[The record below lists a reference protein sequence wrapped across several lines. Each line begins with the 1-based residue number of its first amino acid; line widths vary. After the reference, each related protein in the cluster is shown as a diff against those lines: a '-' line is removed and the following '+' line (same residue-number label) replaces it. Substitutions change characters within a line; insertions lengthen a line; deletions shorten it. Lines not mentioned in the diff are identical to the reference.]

1 MQPRGL
7 GRGLESLIPK
17 PISLEQKQIH
27 EIQDNHNSN
36 LVPISKIKPSRYQPR
51 THFNQESL
59 KELAQSIE
67 EQGLIQPLVVARASA
82 STINGE
88 QEYELI
94 AGERR
99 WRAAQIAGLT
109 QVPIVIKNVSDKKQ
123 FQIALVENLQRED
136 LNPIEEAFAFRR
148 LIEEF
153 NLTQEELAK
162 TIGKGRVVIANTLR
176 LLQLP
181 QSLQDAVSSGSIS
194 AGHARTLVSLS
205 DESAQK
211 ELSQRILNEHLT
223 VREVEKIV
231 SDWKDA
237 YASGKLKGPKRKDPE
252 IRHIE
257 NALQQTLGTKVQ
269 ILSTGKGTSIKGS
282 LRVWF
287 FSLEDMER
295 IIALLKK

>member
-1 MQPRGL
+1 MQTRGL

-17 PISLEQKQIH
+17 PIKQEQIQIH
-27 EIQDNHNSN
+27 EIQDDHNSKI
-36 LVPISKIKPSRYQPR
+36 VPISKINPSRYQPR
-51 THFNQESL
+51 THFNPDSL

-67 EQGLIQPLVVARASA
+67 EQGLIQPLVVACTPLSLN
-82 STINGE
+82 NGD

-99 WRAAQIAGLT
+99 WRAAKIAGLRE
-109 QVPIVIKNVSDKKQ
+109 VPIVIKNVSDKEQ

-136 LNPIEEAFAFRR
+136 LNPIEEAFAFKR
-148 LIEEF
+148 LLDEF

-181 QSLQDAVSSGSIS
+181 QSLQDAVASGSIS
-194 AGHARTLVSLS
+194 AGHARTLVSVS
-205 DESAQK
+205 DESVQK
-211 ELSQRILNEHLT
+211 ELSQRILDEHLT
-223 VREVEKIV
+223 VRDVEKIV
-231 SDWKDA
+231 SDWKEA
-237 YASGKLKGPKRKDPE
+237 YATGKLKGTKRKDPE

-257 NALQQTLGTKVQ
+257 DRLQQTLGTKVQ

-282 LRVWF
+282 LRIWF

-295 IIALLKK
+295 IVALLNK